1 MSAPASA
8 REERGPGW
16 IDPESALLLASLA
29 IVTWGTFELV
39 APSALPGSLH
49 PAARGSLVLGL
60 IAFGGAGLSLL
71 GASPPEPPAS
81 DGPLGR
87 RLRDMFFAGAG
98 GRESEEAAGRIRLG
112 WARMAASL
120 GVILFLV
127 TGVLSLS
134 PYSAAVLM
142 VIAGSAGVL
151 ALRST

>member
-1 MSAPASA
+1 
-8 REERGPGW
+8 
-16 IDPESALLLASLA
+16 
-29 IVTWGTFELV
+29 
-39 APSALPGSLH
+39 
-49 PAARGSLVLGL
+49 
-60 IAFGGAGLSLL
+60 
-71 GASPPEPPAS
+71 
-81 DGPLGR
+81 
-87 RLRDMFFAGAG
+87 MFFAGAG

-120 GVILFLV
+120 GVLLFLV